1 MIGDREEE
9 AARPSD
15 LGHTRHG
22 SDLDGTGPVRRSG
35 WFGRIPCL
43 AYHRTGRSLT
53 RIFQRTEHW

>member
-22 SDLDGTGPVRRSG
+22 SDLDGTGRGGRADALLAPRSHSRRDIVVG
-35 WFGRIPCL
+35 V
-43 AYHRTGRSLT
+43 SLLVVPA
-53 RIFQRTEHW
+53 